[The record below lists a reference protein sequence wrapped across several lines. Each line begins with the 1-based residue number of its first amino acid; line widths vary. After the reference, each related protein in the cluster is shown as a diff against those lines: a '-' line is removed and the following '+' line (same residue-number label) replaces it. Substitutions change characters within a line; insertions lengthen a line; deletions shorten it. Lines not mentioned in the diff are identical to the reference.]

1 MNNHKENFESMDF
14 GAVDSLAEYIRT
26 HAPKASV
33 WDYKRYIELHM
44 AKEALDEILRQS
56 GAAPSQ
62 VSIEP
67 MFLLG
72 SLVAEVDDF
81 EVHDLTLL
89 QVAMSKADNFE
100 IYPLVNGKMRMAF
113 TFQRLMRSVA

>member
-1 MNNHKENFESMDF
+1 MNNHKENFENLDF
-14 GAVDSLAEYIRT
+14 EVIDSLAEYLRT
-26 HAPKASV
+26 HAPQASILNG
-33 WDYKRYIELHM
+33 KRYVELYM
-44 AKEALDEILRQS
+44 AKEALDEVLRQS
-56 GAAPSQ
+56 DAAPSQ
-62 VSIEP
+62 MKLDP
-67 MFLLG
+67 MFLSG

-113 TFQRLMRSVA
+113 TFQRLMCAVA